1 MCTHPRD
8 RGACRADAK
17 PVAILKQGMDVWHTW
32 RTDHSPDHT
41 PEMLRLDTH
50 MKRGVVVPLLLAMG
64 LWTRG
69 ATRVRDAESE
79 VKA

>member
-1 MCTHPRD
+1 M
-8 RGACRADAK
+8 
-17 PVAILKQGMDVWHTW
+17 HTA
-32 RTDHSPDHT
+32 PDHT

-50 MKRGVVVPLLLAMG
+50 MKRGWVWPILLAMG
-64 LWTRG
+64 RWARG